1 VSNPIQ
7 HSFELATGRCVD
19 FTPLVYDRLFRA
31 HPETEALFARD
42 TSGHIKGSM
51 LAFAV
56 NAILDFAGERSGTF
70 RMIGC
75 EVQSHEAYGTSRELF
90 FAFFGVIAK
99 SCANCSAPTGPPSS
113 MKPGAWCW
121 TRLHAIP
128 RRYRRALNCRHSWHF
143 PHRNRPMR

>member
-7 HSFELATGRCVD
+7 HSFELATGRCAD

-31 HPETEALFARD
+31 HPETEAMFARD

-56 NAILDFAGERSGTF
+56 DAILDFAGERSGTF

-90 FAFFGVIAK
+90 FAFFGVIREILRELLGADW
-99 SCANCSAPTGPPSS
+99 SAEFEE
-113 MKPGAWCW
+113 AWRMLLDEIARD
-121 TRLHAIP
+121 TA
-128 RRYRRALNCRHSWHF
+128 SV
-143 PHRNRPMR
+143 